1 MGPAVVMGQAI
12 GTAAALSI
20 KEGVSPRK
28 LNVSLLKQEL
38 VKAGAF
44 LE

>member
-20 KEGVSPRK
+20 KEGVSPRD
-28 LNVSLLKQEL
+28 LDVSLVQQEL
-38 VKAGAF
+38 VKMGAF
-44 LE
+44 LG